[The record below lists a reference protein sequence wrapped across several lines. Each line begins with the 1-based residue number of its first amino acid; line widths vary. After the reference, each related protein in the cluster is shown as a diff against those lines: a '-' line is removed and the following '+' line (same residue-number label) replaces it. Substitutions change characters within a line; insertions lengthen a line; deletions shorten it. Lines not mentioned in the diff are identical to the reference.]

1 MQSEL
6 MTYGFV
12 SSGETISAAPGVF
25 GVCLVDV
32 LPPPQPEVNTEN
44 KQISTSIDT
53 ALYRRIITSPERQE
67 EVTFESR
74 TATYPRLR
82 NCIKESL

>member
-1 MQSEL
+1 MWIEVSERATQSIPSEL

-32 LPPPQPEVNTEN
+32 PPPPHPET
-44 KQISTSIDT
+44 KQISTTIDT
-53 ALYRRIITSPERQE
+53 ALYRHIIASPERQE
-67 EVTFESR
+67 GVSLES
-74 TATYPRLR
+74 
-82 NCIKESL
+82 